1 MEEPSGHQAKLD
13 SVRAWIGKTETWP
26 RIKDVIMAR
35 PKSTELA
42 ARERKPSDSEQPN
55 PDETRFFVSSLTL
68 STMEI
73 MTLVVK
79 RWAAETPH
87 WHFDMA
93 FCEDGSKICHGHAP
107 ENLSTLRKIARD
119 FALPQA
125 NFQKTSVSTVTFS
138 LQHFFGRRSI
148 MNKFCSDDIKALAGA
163 C

>member
-93 FCEDGSKICHGHAP
+93 FCEDDSKICHGHAP
-107 ENLSTLRKIARD
+107 RTCPRFARSPATSRFRSPSTKRSASQR
-119 FALPQA
+119 QW
-125 NFQKTSVSTVTFS
+125 
-138 LQHFFGRRSI
+138 GRRASTPNSQRAI
-148 MNKFCSDDIKALAGA
+148 MTRKT
-163 C
+163 